1 MVSWNQKKSE
11 NNQEIIQEIIRETIQ
26 EIMQAKILTVSDGVI
41 NKTRQDTSGEELK
54 RTLVSANFEVVE
66 HKTCADGKKNVKKAL
81 KKMAADFQGLIV
93 TTGGT
98 GFGPRDL
105 TPEGTLA
112 LIQREAQGI
121 HEAMRL
127 VNPLG
132 RLSRGVAGT
141 YRQCLILNVPGSPK
155 GAQECLAAVMDV
167 IPHALALLAGEKV
180 H

>member
-1 MVSWNQKKSE
+1 MK
-11 NNQEIIQEIIRETIQ
+11 
-26 EIMQAKILTVSDGVI
+26 AKILTVSDGVI
-41 NKTRQDTSGEELK
+41 NNTRQDTSGEELK
-54 RTLVSANFEVVE
+54 KALTSASFEVVE
-66 HKTCADGKKNVKKAL
+66 HRVCADGKKTVKKTL
-81 KKMAADFQGLIV
+81 KKMSAGFQGLIV

-105 TPEGTLA
+105 TPEGTMA
-112 LIQREAQGI
+112 LIEREAQGL

-155 GAQECLAAVMDV
+155 GAQECLAAVIDV
-167 IPHALALLAGEKV
+167 IPHALQLLAGEKV